1 MPRSSRVPWKGM
13 TLVFFLLTG
22 VILDQTGVLDWHA
35 IRSQLE
41 PVAGQWWL
49 PPLIVSAQTLL
60 YALAMPGSAMILLIA
75 LLYPPLPATLI
86 SVAGGLAGALIAR
99 HMALKIGHDW
109 SRKADHSPTYRLL
122 ERHSGLLTLC
132 LVRILP
138 GFPHSVINTGCGL
151 LRVPLPAFV
160 LSTMVGFFVKSYLY
174 AAAIYEAGKAD
185 EAADLMRLETLW
197 PLIALAALLGSG
209 HLFRYFWLQRRKKK
223 NS

>member
-1 MPRSSRVPWKGM
+1 MV
-13 TLVFFLLTG
+13 LVFFLLAG
-22 VILDQTGVLDWHA
+22 LILDQAGVLDWHA
-35 IRSQLE
+35 IRCYLD

-49 PPLIVSAQTLL
+49 PPLIVVVQTLL

-86 SVAGGLAGALIAR
+86 SVVGGLAGALIAR
-99 HMALKIGHDW
+99 RLALNMGYDW

-138 GFPHSVINTGCGL
+138 GFPHSVINSGSGL
-151 LRVPLPAFV
+151 LRVPLMPFV
-160 LSTMVGFFVKSYLY
+160 VSTMVGLFVKSYLY
-174 AAAIYEAGKAD
+174 AAAIYEAGRAD

-197 PLIALAALLGSG
+197 PLIAMGLLLGFG
-209 HLFRYFWLQRRKKK
+209 HLFRQFWVRRREK
-223 NS
+223 NDS